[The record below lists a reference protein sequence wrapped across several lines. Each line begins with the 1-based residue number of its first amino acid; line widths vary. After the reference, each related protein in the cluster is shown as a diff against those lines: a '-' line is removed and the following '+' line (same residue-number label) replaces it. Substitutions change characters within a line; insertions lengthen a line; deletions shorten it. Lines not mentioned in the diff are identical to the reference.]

1 MTDPT
6 SASEHFR
13 KNAVAEA
20 LARVRNTSMAK
31 AGMLGMRNTTERS
44 QRYERPASQ
53 SAVQNGRFYAPGY
66 EYAADAGE
74 KRGGTGLIT
83 KDGRAWVHKALQERV
98 KQLEAISTGAFLSKP
113 GPIEVTPNTDGIDA
127 AIQPLVDSLQ
137 MNYISS
143 FLPSMAQQVQAAIL
157 RAGATIRETDL
168 VRIYQ
173 VVLNAQQSIR
183 SLKSSRREGPV
194 PSEQNKILNIVD
206 ASLNRSEQILKELSN
221 TVSQPTAVRQL
232 AVNAISRRLG
242 IALATTEPEAAADPT
257 DARRAAR
264 ERAFETFLL
273 QTTDAATRAN
283 IRELVG
289 NEFTKTAK
297 NRVIKRFA
305 DDLGITQTQIQ
316 YIVAHP
322 EMEDTEQAPG
332 VGADPA
338 GARARAYA
346 SAAAAVP
353 SPRFDVGA
361 MFQSSQFPRAVSSG
375 ALAVA
380 QAEDED
386 A

>member
-1 MTDPT
+1 MTEPT

-66 EYAADAGE
+66 EYTADAGE

-113 GPIEVTPNTDGIDA
+113 TPIEVNPNTDGIDA

-168 VRIYQ
+168 VRVYQ
-173 VVLNAQQSIR
+173 VVLNAQQSVR

-221 TVSQPTAVRQL
+221 TVTQPTPVRQL

-242 IALATTEPEAAADPT
+242 IALATTEPEAAAADPT

-289 NEFTKTAK
+289 NEFTKAAK

-305 DDLGITQTQIQ
+305 DDLGITQTQVQ

-338 GARARAYA
+338 GARARA

-353 SPRFDVGA
+353 SPGFDVGA
-361 MFQSSQFPRAVSSG
+361 MFQSSQFPRTDSSG
-375 ALAVA
+375 LTM
-380 QAEDED
+380 AEIEEED